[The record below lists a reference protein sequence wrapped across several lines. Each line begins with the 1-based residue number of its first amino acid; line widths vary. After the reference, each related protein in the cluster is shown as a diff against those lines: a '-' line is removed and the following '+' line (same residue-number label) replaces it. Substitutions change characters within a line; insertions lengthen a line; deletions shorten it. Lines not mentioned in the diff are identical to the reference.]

1 MENNTVLNNL
11 SLFIW
16 QGIKFCFVGVL
27 NTLLCLFVVF
37 ILTNFLKTN
46 YVPSI
51 IIGNIIGVT
60 NSFFWNKYFTFKTK
74 KLSIFETMLFVIVFF
89 LSTGFQI
96 VIFKIIKLY
105 TDADIYILKYT
116 IKVPFLLSMIAYTA
130 VFFIGS
136 KFIAFNNK

>member
-1 MENNTVLNNL
+1 MNNNTTLNNIY
-11 SLFIW
+11 LFVW
-16 QGIKFCFVGVL
+16 QGIKFSIVGVL
-27 NTLLCLFVVF
+27 NTIVCLVAVF
-37 ILTNFLKTN
+37 ILTNFLKLS

-74 KLSIFETMLFVIVFF
+74 KLTVIETILFIFVFF
-89 LSTGFQI
+89 LSTGLQI
-96 VIFKIIKLY
+96 LIFKIIKVY
-105 TDADIYILKYT
+105 ADTDFYIFKYT
-116 IKVPFLLSMIAYTA
+116 IKLPFLLSMIAYTA